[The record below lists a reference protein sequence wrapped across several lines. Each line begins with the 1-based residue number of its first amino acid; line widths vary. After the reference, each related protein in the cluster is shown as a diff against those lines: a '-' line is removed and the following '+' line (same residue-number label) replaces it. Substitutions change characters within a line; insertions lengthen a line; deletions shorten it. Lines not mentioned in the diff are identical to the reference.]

1 MALFLMLWN
10 LKKYLLNIV
19 DMKSIIVTGAT
30 GCVGSA
36 VVRRALAR
44 GIDVTCIVHKGS
56 KRLSNLP
63 QDSHIKIVE
72 CNLANYH
79 SLELGEKYDAFIHL
93 SWEKTFGASR
103 DDAEVQTRN
112 IQYTLDAAQLAHRC
126 GCHVFV
132 GAGSQAEYGV
142 QSIDL
147 TPDLP
152 VKPESGYGIAKYAA
166 GKLSAML
173 CKSLGMRQCW
183 ARILSVYGP
192 NDGENTLISYVIRE
206 LKANHSP
213 ELTKCEQIWDYL
225 YADDA
230 GDAILSIAEKGM
242 DGKAYPLGS
251 GQGRK
256 LSEYIEDIRQ
266 MINSS
271 IEIKFGVKDYY
282 PHQPMHLVADISE
295 LTIDTGWTPKVD
307 FHKSIKSL
315 TSL

>member
-1 MALFLMLWN
+1 MN
-10 LKKYLLNIV
+10 N
-19 DMKSIIVTGAT
+19 IIVTGAT

-36 VVRRALAR
+36 VVRRALAKD
-44 GIDVTCIVHKGS
+44 IFVTCIVHKGS

-63 QDSHIKIVE
+63 ADDRIKIVE
-72 CNLANYH
+72 CNLSDYATLN
-79 SLELGEKYDAFIHL
+79 LEGEYDAFIHL

-112 IQYTLDAAQLAHRC
+112 IQYTLDAVHLAHRC
-126 GCHVFV
+126 GCKVFV

-142 QSIDL
+142 QTVPL
-147 TPDLP
+147 TPGLP

-173 CKSLGMRQCW
+173 CKSLGLRQNW
-183 ARILSVYGP
+183 VRILSVYGP

-206 LKANHSP
+206 LKAGNSP

-225 YADDA
+225 YADDT
-230 GDAILSIAEKGM
+230 GDAILAVAEKGI

-251 GQGRK
+251 GIGRR

-266 MINSS
+266 TINPPV
-271 IEIKFGVKDYY
+271 EVKFGAKEYY
-282 PHQPMHLVADISE
+282 PHQPMYLVADLKE
-295 LTIDTGWTPKVD
+295 LTKDTGWMPGYPFVD
-307 FHKSIKSL
+307 GLKQFVD
-315 TSL
+315 